1 MKHIA
6 LLISLVALT
15 GCGLIKARVPDS
27 GPKFVMTAPQAQQA
41 FGQQAI
47 SVTVLDQATV
57 DQKVA
62 AALPSTGGTLLGKV
76 TVGLGS
82 PTDPGFWL
90 SSNLVTL
97 PATGRV
103 VTAAGQSANVE
114 LRPSTGGALLSF
126 STYRVLGLT
135 LTDLPELE
143 VYQDAPKAN

>member
-6 LLISLVALT
+6 VLFAVLALT

-27 GPKFVMTAPQAQQA
+27 GPKFVTAAPQAL
-41 FGQQAI
+41 GQGSI
-47 SVTVLDQATV
+47 SVTVLDQATP
-57 DQKVA
+57 DQRVA
-62 AALPSTGGTLLGKV
+62 AVLPATGGQLLGTV

-82 PTDPGFWL
+82 PTEQGFWL

-103 VTAAGQSANVE
+103 VTATGQSANVD

-135 LTDLPELE
+135 LTDLPE
-143 VYQDAPKAN
+143 VQVFQDAPKTP

>member
-6 LLISLVALT
+6 TLFVVLALT

-27 GPKFVMTAPQAQQA
+27 GPKFVIAAPQA
-41 FGQQAI
+41 FGQDAI

-57 DQKVA
+57 DQKTA
-62 AALPSTGGTLLGKV
+62 AVLPTTGGQLLGMV

-90 SSNLVTL
+90 SSNLVIL

-103 VTAAGQSANVE
+103 VTAAGQSVNVE

-126 STYRVLGLT
+126 SAYRVLGLT
-135 LTDLPELE
+135 LTDLPEVQ

>member
-6 LLISLVALT
+6 LLFVIVALT

-27 GPKFVMTAPQAQQA
+27 GPKFVTATPNQA
-41 FGQQAI
+41 FGQDAI

-57 DQKVA
+57 DQKTA
-62 AALPSTGGTLLGKV
+62 AVLPITGGTLLGKV

-90 SSNLVTL
+90 SSNLVTV
-97 PATGRV
+97 PAKGRV
-103 VTAAGQSANVE
+103 VTAAGQSANVD

-126 STYRVLGLT
+126 SAYRVLGLT
-135 LTDLPELE
+135 LTDLPELQ
-143 VYQDAPKAN
+143 VYQDAAKTN

>member
-1 MKHIA
+1 MKQIVPLFA
-6 LLISLVALT
+6 VLALT

-27 GPKFVMTAPQAQQA
+27 GPKFVMTAPKQA
-41 FGQQAI
+41 FGQDTI

-57 DQKVA
+57 DQKTA
-62 AALPSTGGTLLGKV
+62 AALPVAGGQLLGTV

-82 PTDPGFWL
+82 PTEQGFWL

-103 VTAAGQSANVE
+103 VTATGQSANVE

-135 LTDLPELE
+135 LTDLPALQ
-143 VYQDAPKAN
+143 VYLDAPLAN

>member
-1 MKHIA
+1 MKHIVV
-6 LLISLVALT
+6 LFSIVALT

-27 GPKFVMTAPQAQQA
+27 GPKFVTATPQA
-41 FGQQAI
+41 FGQSAI
-47 SVTVLDQATV
+47 SVTVLDQATL

-62 AALPSTGGTLLGKV
+62 AALPATGGTLLGKV

-97 PATGRV
+97 PSTGRV
-103 VTAAGQSANVE
+103 VTATGQSANVD

-126 STYRVLGLT
+126 SAYRVLGLT
-135 LTDLPELE
+135 LTDLPE
-143 VYQDAPKAN
+143 VQVFQNAP